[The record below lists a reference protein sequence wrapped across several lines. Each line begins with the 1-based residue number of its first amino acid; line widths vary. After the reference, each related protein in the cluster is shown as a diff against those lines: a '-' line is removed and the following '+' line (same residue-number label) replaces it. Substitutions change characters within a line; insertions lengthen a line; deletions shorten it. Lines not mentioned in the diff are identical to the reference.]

1 MRQAAQNHESPENT
15 DSAAA
20 LPQVIPVPHSEP
32 SQRRLLRLGLGILWF
47 SAVTVSVLIL
57 RLAIAGPQKLT
68 LNGVTTL
75 QYRLGNVCS
84 GLIWGI
90 ATSVVLWLI
99 SGRYL
104 IARLG
109 THDAVPQK
117 CANSIAMYVMVLCGI
132 FIFVAAHVVFSARL
146 DADSFETRSLLTKRQ
161 IRFDYVSKLTVV
173 DIHTR
178 DRKGRDQVRFRA
190 DFHRTDGQS
199 EEWEA
204 STIFL
209 IETELSDILQK
220 RSIPFIGQG
229 ITAPHVVREVSAA
242 EKAAA
247 FEKYMQPIV
256 EQQHESLR
264 GTRWGWSVG
273 KEREFE
279 TTFEFSSEKTLTIDV
294 QVPYLNR
301 SPAKYSATYERT
313 GKQYCF
319 RFEDGTTLEVPLE
332 ILGGEGF
339 MFGKP
344 VVTGGGSA
352 AAAKEEFTHFY
363 GRQP

>member
-1 MRQAAQNHESPENT
+1 MAKDDAIQSQAVS
-15 DSAAA
+15 
-20 LPQVIPVPHSEP
+20 VPDVEP
-32 SQRRLLRLGLGILWF
+32 SRRRLLRLGLAIMWF

-68 LNGVTTL
+68 LNGVTAL

-104 IARLG
+104 IARPG
-109 THDAVPQK
+109 AYETIPQTR
-117 CANSIAMYVMVLCGI
+117 ANLIATYVMVICGI
-132 FIFVAAHVVFSARL
+132 FIFVAAHVDFSARL

-161 IRFDYVSKLTVV
+161 IRFDDVSKLTVV
-173 DIHTR
+173 DVHTR
-178 DRKGRDQVRFRA
+178 NRNGQDIVRFRA

-209 IETELSDILQK
+209 IETELRDILQK
-220 RSIPFIGQG
+220 RNIPFIGQG
-229 ITAPHVVREVSAA
+229 PTAPRVVPEANEA

-247 FEKYMQPIV
+247 FKNYMQPII
-256 EQQHESLR
+256 EQRHESLR
-264 GTRWGWSVG
+264 GTRWRWSVG

-279 TTFEFSSEKTLTIDV
+279 TTLEFSSENTLTIDV
-294 QVPYLNR
+294 KALSRKSATYV
-301 SPAKYSATYERT
+301 ATYERT
-313 GKQYCF
+313 GERYRI
-319 RFEDGTTLEVPLE
+319 RFEDGTTLEVTIE
-332 ILGGEGF
+332 IPGGQVF
-339 MFGKP
+339 MFRNP
-344 VVTGGGSA
+344 VVTGSGSA

>member
-1 MRQAAQNHESPENT
+1 MSQNFQNKDSP
-15 DSAAA
+15 AAA
-20 LPQVIPVPHSEP
+20 KDDAIQSQAVSVPDVEP
-32 SQRRLLRLGLGILWF
+32 SRRRLLRLGLGIMWF

-117 CANSIAMYVMVLCGI
+117 RANSIAMYVMVICGI
-132 FIFVAAHVVFSARL
+132 FIFAAAHVDFSARL
-146 DADSFETRSLLTKRQ
+146 DADSFETRSLLVKRQ
-161 IRFDYVSKLTVV
+161 IRFDDVSKLTVV
-173 DIHTR
+173 DIHTK

-209 IETELSDILQK
+209 VETELRDILQK
-220 RSIPFIGQG
+220 RSIPFIGRG
-229 ITAPHVVREVSAA
+229 PTAPHVVPEVSAA
-242 EKAAA
+242 EKSTA
-247 FEKYMQPIV
+247 FKKYMQPIV
-256 EQQHESLR
+256 EQHHESLR
-264 GTRWGWSVG
+264 GTRWRWSVG

-279 TTFEFSSEKTLTIDV
+279 TTLEFSSENSMTIDAKY
-294 QVPYLNR
+294 PYR
-301 SPAKYSATYERT
+301 TPAKYSATYERT
-313 GKQYCF
+313 GEQYRF

-352 AAAKEEFTHFY
+352 AAAREEFTHFY